1 MGKELISKIELDH
14 LIDDLGDEL
23 TAKCHE
29 VGGGIVFVCVMNGG
43 FMFYS
48 DLVKKIKYPIET
60 SFLKCKSYDGFERKE
75 ITLDYIPSTDFE
87 GKTVFIVD
95 DILDSGNTMK
105 AVAKFLQVKEP
116 KTITPVAAIYKENLD
131 FDKVLHI
138 LKQDTDSMFDPW
150 YIGYGMDDEKG
161 HNRNLG
167 TIYTI

>member
-1 MGKELISKIELDH
+1 MEEAISRKDLDIKIKILAKQ
-14 LIDDLGDEL
+14 INDEHRNDPIPVVL
-23 TAKCHE
+23 
-29 VGGGIVFVCVMNGG
+29 VCILNGG
-43 FMFYS
+43 FMFFS
-48 DLVKKIKYPIET
+48 DLVKQINIPIEID
-60 SFLKCKSYDGFERKE
+60 FIRCKSYLGRKQGDLVVTKDLE
-75 ITLDYIPSTDFE
+75 TKIKNKHVYL
-87 GKTVFIVD
+87 VD

-161 HNRNLG
+161 HNRNLS